1 MSEHTS
7 NHGPED
13 SSSLQSPSQDAID
26 SQSSQNAD
34 VDEEPFSSYKARVIA
49 LSKDL
54 FPGRATQDIDVE
66 RMKGG
71 AYNRVIGITLSET
84 GHGLPWYSTARLRKL
99 FSACVRGK
107 SGQEAKAKHYVLRI
121 PRRSVHDLSYQSVT
135 LPYLKD
141 KLPYPTPKCVAYNSG
156 ANNPLD
162 EAYMLQERLPGMP
175 LNDLWPNLNHEQR
188 KSAARCVAE
197 VVRDLCKVK
206 NICAGV
212 ISLRNT
218 AHDLETNHIKIESIT
233 IPKRNQPI
241 TASDIFQT
249 WVATPQTTGT
259 FLLSTLAR
267 QRASLEQLDIPRFP
281 AIWTGITKIVNKLY
295 ADGLLPDR
303 DPFFLHHGD
312 FALFAPKFMATRAPF
327 YLWAGLDA
335 DEEDERSSALLE
347 PSNSE
352 MREYKRIFED
362 VVGED
367 FYRDSYRKEYFFLRQ
382 MWWFMLHGMRSS
394 TDQML
399 AQELLAEWEMEYP
412 TSL

>member
-1 MSEHTS
+1 
-7 NHGPED
+7 
-13 SSSLQSPSQDAID
+13 
-26 SQSSQNAD
+26 
-34 VDEEPFSSYKARVIA
+34 
-49 LSKDL
+49 
-54 FPGRATQDIDVE
+54 
-66 RMKGG
+66 MKGG

-312 FALFAPKFMATRAPF
+312 LYPRNLLFTT
-327 YLWAGLDA
+327 
-335 DEEDERSSALLE
+335 
-347 PSNSE
+347 
-352 MREYKRIFED
+352 
-362 VVGED
+362 
-367 FYRDSYRKEYFFLRQ
+367 
-382 MWWFMLHGMRSS
+382 S
-394 TDQML
+394 TL
-399 AQELLAEWEMEYP
+399 
-412 TSL
+412 TTV